1 MGTEFQPEN
10 FKGNIIMKIETLE
23 LLQKLQKKFGI
34 KGTPSG
40 PFGKIVQ
47 KLLALS
53 FHEMGFTNIVE
64 RGVQGV
70 DIDTTSESNQKF
82 AFEVKTTK
90 KLSIPLTPDNV
101 QALRDRTHDG
111 YQPVIAVLRLVPLEN
126 WILAEIPMGEI
137 PTGEILIESLR
148 RYRMK
153 DLENQL
159 SSIFDRVVQKH
170 FGGTLKGSEHYLK
183 EQLKQV
189 GIITKQD

>member
-1 MGTEFQPEN
+1 
-10 FKGNIIMKIETLE
+10 MKVETLE

-53 FHEMGFTNIVE
+53 LHEMGFTNIVE

-70 DIDTTSESNQKF
+70 DIDITSESNQKF
-82 AFEVKTTK
+82 AFEVKTTE

-111 YQPVIAVLRLVPLEN
+111 YQPVIAVLRLAPFEN
-126 WILAEIPMGEI
+126 WILAKIPMDEI
-137 PTGEILIESLR
+137 PTGEILIESLKP
-148 RYRMK
+148 YGME
-153 DLENQL
+153 DLGSQL
-159 SSIFDRVVQKH
+159 CPNFDIVVRKH
-170 FGGTLKGSEHYLK
+170 FKDVYNRGEQYLK
-183 EQLKQV
+183 EQLRKV
-189 GIITKQD
+189 GIMAKD

>member
-1 MGTEFQPEN
+1 MDTRFWPEN
-10 FKGNIIMKIETLE
+10 FEGNIIMKVETLE

-70 DIDTTSESNQKF
+70 DIDITSESNQKF
-82 AFEVKTTK
+82 TIEVKTTE

-101 QALRDRTHDG
+101 QALRDRIHDG
-111 YQPVIAVLRLVPLEN
+111 YQPVIAVLRLAPLEN
-126 WILAEIPMGEI
+126 WILAKISTDEIPIGK
-137 PTGEILIESLR
+137 ILIESLR
-148 RYRMK
+148 PYRMN
-153 DLENQL
+153 DLESQL
-159 SSIFDRVVQKH
+159 CPKFDIVVRKH
-170 FGGTLKGSEHYLK
+170 FKGVWNRGEQYLK
-183 EQLKQV
+183 EYLRKV
-189 GIITKQD
+189 GIMAQDY

>member
-1 MGTEFQPEN
+1 
-10 FKGNIIMKIETLE
+10 MKVETLE

-70 DIDTTSESNQKF
+70 DIDITSESNQKF
-82 AFEVKTTK
+82 ALEVKTTE

-111 YQPVIAVLRLVPLEN
+111 YQPVIAVLRLAPLEN
-126 WILAEIPMGEI
+126 WILAEIPMDEV
-137 PTGEILIESLR
+137 PTGETLIESLR
-148 RYRMK
+148 LHRMK
-153 DLENQL
+153 DLESQL
-159 SSIFDRVVQKH
+159 CPKFDIVVRKH
-170 FGGTLKGSEHYLK
+170 FKGVLNRGEQYLK
-183 EQLKQV
+183 EQLRKV
-189 GIITKQD
+189 GIMAQDH

>member
-1 MGTEFQPEN
+1 
-10 FKGNIIMKIETLE
+10 MKVETLE
-23 LLQKLQKKFGI
+23 LLKKLQKKFGI

-70 DIDTTSESNQKF
+70 DIDITSESNQKF
-82 AFEVKTTK
+82 ALEVKTTE

-111 YQPVIAVLRLVPLEN
+111 YQPVIAVLRLAPLEN
-126 WILAEIPMGEI
+126 WILAKIPMDEI
-137 PTGEILIESLR
+137 PTGEMLIESLR
-148 RYRMK
+148 LHRMK
-153 DLENQL
+153 DLEIQL
-159 SSIFDRVVQKH
+159 CSKFDIVVRKH
-170 FGGTLKGSEHYLK
+170 FKGVRDRGERYLK
-183 EQLKQV
+183 EQLRKV
-189 GIITKQD
+189 GIMAQDH

>member
-1 MGTEFQPEN
+1 
-10 FKGNIIMKIETLE
+10 MKVETLE

-70 DIDTTSESNQKF
+70 DIDITSESNQKF
-82 AFEVKTTK
+82 ALEVKTTE

-111 YQPVIAVLRLVPLEN
+111 YQPVIAVLRLAPLED
-126 WILAEIPMGEI
+126 WILAKIPMDEI
-137 PTGEILIESLR
+137 PTGEMLIESLR
-148 RYRMK
+148 QYRMK

-159 SSIFDRVVQKH
+159 CPKFDIVVRKH
-170 FGGTLKGSEHYLK
+170 FKGVRDRGEQYLK
-183 EQLKQV
+183 EHLRKV
-189 GIITKQD
+189 GIIAQDH

>member
-1 MGTEFQPEN
+1 LGTGFRPEN
-10 FKGNIIMKIETLE
+10 FEGNIIMKVETLE

-70 DIDTTSESNQKF
+70 DIDITSESNQKF
-82 AFEVKTTK
+82 ALEVKTTE

-111 YQPVIAVLRLVPLEN
+111 YQPVIAVLRLAPLEN
-126 WILAEIPMGEI
+126 WILAKIPMDEI
-137 PTGEILIESLR
+137 PTGETLIESLR
-148 RYRMK
+148 LHRMK
-153 DLENQL
+153 DLESQL
-159 SSIFDRVVQKH
+159 CPKFDIVVRKH
-170 FGGTLKGSEHYLK
+170 FKGVLNRGEQYLK
-183 EQLKQV
+183 EQLRKV
-189 GIITKQD
+189 GIMAQDH

>member
-1 MGTEFQPEN
+1 
-10 FKGNIIMKIETLE
+10 MKVETLE

-53 FHEMGFTNIVE
+53 FHEMGFNDIVE

-70 DIDTTSESNQKF
+70 DIDITSESNQKF
-82 AFEVKTTK
+82 AVEVKTTE
-90 KLSIPLTPDNV
+90 KLSIPLSPDNV
-101 QALRDRTHDG
+101 QALRDRIHDG
-111 YQPVIAVLRLVPLEN
+111 YQPLIAVLRLAPLEN
-126 WILAEIPMGEI
+126 WILAKIPMDEI

-159 SSIFDRVVQKH
+159 CPKFDIVVRKH
-170 FGGTLKGSEHYLK
+170 FKGVLNRSEQYLK
-183 EQLKQV
+183 EHLRKV
-189 GIITKQD
+189 GIMAQDH

>member
-1 MGTEFQPEN
+1 
-10 FKGNIIMKIETLE
+10 MKVETFV

-40 PFGKIVQ
+40 SFGKIVQ

-70 DIDTTSESNQKF
+70 DIDITSESNQKF
-82 AFEVKTTK
+82 ALEVKTTE
-90 KLSIPLTPDNV
+90 KLSISLTPDNV
-101 QALRDRTHDG
+101 QALRDRAHDG
-111 YQPVIAVLRLVPLEN
+111 YQPIIAVLRLAPLEN
-126 WILAEIPMGEI
+126 WILAKIPIDEI

-148 RYRMK
+148 RYRME

-159 SSIFDRVVQKH
+159 CPKFDIVVRKH
-170 FGGTLKGSEHYLK
+170 FNGVWKRGEQYLK
-183 EQLKQV
+183 EQLRKV
-189 GIITKQD
+189 GIMAQE

>member
-1 MGTEFQPEN
+1 
-10 FKGNIIMKIETLE
+10 MKVETLG
-23 LLQKLQKKFGI
+23 LLQKLQKKYGI

-70 DIDTTSESNQKF
+70 DIDITSESNQKF
-82 AFEVKTTK
+82 AVEVKTTE
-90 KLSIPLTPDNV
+90 KLSITISPDNV

-126 WILAEIPMGEI
+126 WILAKAPIGEI
-137 PTGEILIESLR
+137 PTGKILIDSLR
-148 RYRMK
+148 PNRMK
-153 DLENQL
+153 DLESKL
-159 SSIFDRVVQKH
+159 CPKFDIVVRKH
-170 FGGTLKGSEHYLK
+170 FNGVLNRGEQYLK
-183 EQLKQV
+183 KHLREV
-189 GIITKQD
+189 GIMAQDH